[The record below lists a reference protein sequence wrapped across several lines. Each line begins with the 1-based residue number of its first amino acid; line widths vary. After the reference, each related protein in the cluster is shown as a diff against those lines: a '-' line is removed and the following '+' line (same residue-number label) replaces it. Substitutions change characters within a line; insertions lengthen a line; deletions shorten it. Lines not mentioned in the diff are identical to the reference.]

1 MDRITIIGMGP
12 IGVSIGLGLKRT
24 KMPNTEV
31 VGADGD
37 KKALAVAYKMGA
49 IDERSGNLR
58 KALDGAQLVVIDSLT
73 PNLKELIQ
81 SIGPVLA
88 DGCVLT
94 DTGKDKVQVMKWA
107 ANYLNPKASFVGG
120 RPLPRQALE
129 TIEDARETVFEGTN
143 YCVIPTWDTHPEAVE
158 TVVGMVEALGAVPFF
173 VDPEEHDSFTAAAA
187 HLPQLLSAALV
198 NVLADDPAWKETA
211 RMAGSEFLQMSTL
224 AGNDPDALAE
234 SSKRNQ
240 ASTTRW
246 VDAMITEL
254 SALKTTL
261 CGDSDQFRDALV
273 RASEHRTRWMTGA
286 EDENVVQPITSGES
300 MASMIFGSRLVER
313 YKLISAL
320 RDRSSRKHVSDNS
333 RQS

>member
-12 IGVSIGLGLKRT
+12 IGVSIGLGLKRA
-24 KMPNTEV
+24 KMPNTEI

-37 KKALAVAYKMGA
+37 KKALAVAFKMDA
-49 IDERSGNLR
+49 IDKRSGNLR

-73 PNLKELIQ
+73 PNLEQLIQ

-94 DTGKDKVQVMKWA
+94 DTGKDKVQVMEWA
-107 ANYLNPKASFVGG
+107 ANYLNPRASFVGG

-143 YCVIPTWDTHPEAVE
+143 YCVIPTCDTQPKAVE

-198 NVLADDPAWKETA
+198 NVLADDPVWKETA
-211 RMAGSEFLQMSTL
+211 RIAGYEFSQMSTL
-224 AGNDPDALAE
+224 ASSDPEALAE

-240 ASTTRW
+240 AATTRW
-246 VDAMITEL
+246 IDAMIAEL

-273 RASEHRTRWMTGA
+273 QASERRTKWIIGA
-286 EDENVVQPITSGES
+286 EDENAVPRFTSGES

-320 RDRSSRKHVSDNS
+320 KDRSSRKHAGDNS
-333 RQS
+333 QQS